1 MAGVGRVGALAMQL
15 FAVAYRAD
23 GTAKNLGVETAVEAA
38 ARSFPQLA
46 GCQMLAGGSG
56 DGRLAFAAASHP
68 PQFAGRRRYSSRK
81 GGVVTL
87 FDGLPVDRENR
98 FDASDAAV
106 LDDRWTQAPSSLE
119 GIFSAVR
126 IDLDAGEVECL
137 TDPVGMAKVFLARDA
152 SGWLLGNTVEALRA
166 IGGFGSPDPLGVSA
180 IVSLG
185 WPVSRT
191 LVQGVQPLVGG
202 CLHTFTSAG
211 HGEKPYLDPSMV
223 APRNN
228 AHRIGGAVELAG
240 RLKTTTAAAVDEIR
254 EVSCPLTAG
263 RDTRVLFALMLS
275 LERRSVDYY
284 TSGVPAEP
292 DVEIARMLAREA
304 GVVHRLVTPQI
315 PREASRWVEMTARFA
330 SQTEGMATLH
340 GIADHVDH
348 GEAPG
353 PLGLKIWGPGGE
365 IARAGNIGMLI
376 PFVSQVPGLRA
387 SWEAQKR
394 TLETKTST
402 LDGVVRREAL
412 EATRR
417 YLRDFADRRR
427 EEGWRSR
434 EVLEAYY
441 AFERVRNWA
450 STGVRRV
457 SGATDLFSPFV
468 SRDFYEY
475 AFSLGPGERYVEA
488 AHHRLLSVLSEEL
501 RDLPFEKPWKPQ
513 RPSLAPALAV
523 RGIADAALGRVRGR
537 MPRRRRGAAESVGA
551 ESRDFG
557 RAWLEAG
564 IEQHLELCS
573 SVPDSPLWDYV
584 DRGRLDAVLSGP
596 SAKRRPHAEG
606 LCAVLTPFWYFHGPT
621 RRG

>member
-1 MAGVGRVGALAMQL
+1 MQL
-15 FAVAYRAD
+15 FAVACRAD
-23 GTAKNLGVETAVEAA
+23 GTARDLGVEGAVAAA
-38 ARSFPQLA
+38 ARNFPQLV
-46 GCQMLAGGSG
+46 GCETLAGGSS

-68 PQFAGRRRYSSRK
+68 ARLAGKRRYASRE
-81 GGVVTL
+81 GGIVTL
-87 FDGLPVDRENR
+87 FDGLPVDREGS
-98 FDASDAAV
+98 FDACDAAV
-106 LDDRWTQAPSSLE
+106 LGDRWTQAPGSLE
-119 GIFSAVR
+119 GIFSALR

-137 TDPVGMAKVFLARDA
+137 TDPVGMAKVFLVGDA
-152 SGWLLGNTVEALRA
+152 SGWLLGNSVEALRA
-166 IGGFGSPDPLGVSA
+166 LGRFDSPDPLGVSA
-180 IVSLG
+180 LVSLG
-185 WPVSRT
+185 WPVGRT
-191 LVQGVQPLVGG
+191 LLQDVRPLAGG
-202 CLHTFTSAG
+202 CLHMLTSAR
-211 HGEKPYLDPSMV
+211 HDEHPYLDSSMV

-228 AHRIGGAVELAG
+228 AHRIGGAVELAD
-240 RLKTTTAAAVDEIR
+240 RLKTTTAAAVDAMG

-275 LERRSVDYY
+275 LGTRSVDYY
-284 TSGVPAEP
+284 TSGVAGQP

-304 GVVHRLVTPQI
+304 GVAHRLVTPEI
-315 PREASRWVEMTARFA
+315 PRETSRWVEMTARFA
-330 SQTEGMATLH
+330 AQTDGMATLH
-340 GIADHVDH
+340 GISDHIDH
-348 GEAPG
+348 GDAPG

-417 YLRDFADRRR
+417 YLRDFVDRRR

-450 STGVRRV
+450 SAGVRRV
-457 SGATDLFSPFV
+457 AGATDLFSPFV

-488 AHHRLLSVLSEEL
+488 AHYRLLSVLSEDL
-501 RDLPFEKPWKPQ
+501 RDLPFEKPWKSQ
-513 RPSLAPALAV
+513 RPRLAPAMAV
-523 RGIADAALGRVRGR
+523 RGVADAALGRVRGR
-537 MPRRRRGAAESVGA
+537 MPHRRRGAAAITGSESG
-551 ESRDFG
+551 DFG

-564 IEQHLELCS
+564 IEQHRELCS

-596 SAKRRPHAEG
+596 AAARRPYAEG
-606 LCAVLTPFWYFHGPT
+606 LCAVLTPFWYFHG
-621 RRG
+621 